1 MWLMP
6 KMIAERIFL
15 IVIII
20 RIISTAIKRGNT
32 INTACIVPTG
42 LVEPG
47 IILTY
52 VIIIT
57 GQFPS
62 ARGSQNF
69 ETRFTFSG
77 IGHVVDGTHLTTPTA
92 TGTTSSIAT

>member
-57 GQFPS
+57 GQIRI
-62 ARGSQNF
+62 ARGAPKFQ
-69 ETRFTFSG
+69 TRSTFG
-77 IGHVVDGTHLTTPTA
+77 ARLGHIVDGTHLTTTDCH
-92 TGTTSSIAT
+92 